1 MNVGHISADT
11 LWKLLSTD
19 LKDHLEGKDLFRT
32 RTKVQVIHLE
42 HARVPAER
50 RDIKSADYMNLQFMV
65 KRFYDTAVKVIPEA
79 KNTVPEY
86 PK

>member
-1 MNVGHISADT
+1 M
-11 LWKLLSTD
+11 
-19 LKDHLEGKDLFRT
+19 KDHLEGRFEELMEINRMKSSL
-32 RTKVQVIHLE
+32 VE

-50 RDIKSADYMNLQFMV
+50 REIKSAEYMNLQFMV
-65 KRFYDTAVKVIPEA
+65 KRFYDTSVKIIPEA